1 MIIQYGDLRREGL
14 KVLLISRNLK
24 HTVSKQLRLLIEY
37 VDAWWNGSYVVG
49 EGTLGWQRAVTLYTL
64 S

>member
-1 MIIQYGDLRREGL
+1 MIIQYGDLRRGL

-37 VDAWWNGSYVVG
+37 VEARWNGSYVVG
-49 EGTLGWQRAVTLYTL
+49 QGTLGWQRAVTLYTW